1 MVAGT
6 RHVGTL
12 RVGDLLGALPSSSPK
27 RNSKTRSKKPIDRM
41 SVSRVSKS
49 GRKRTARKLTMGSKK
64 QRRTARQN
72 KMASKLLSNMESL
85 FSGFKL

>member
-6 RHVGTL
+6 RQVGNL
-12 RVGDLLGALPSSSPK
+12 RVGDLLGALPSSSPRK
-27 RNSKTRSKKPIDRM
+27 NSKTRSKKAVDRM
-41 SVSRVSKS
+41 AVSRVSKS
-49 GRKRTARKLTMGSKK
+49 GRKRTLRKLTMGSKK

-72 KMASKLLSNMESL
+72 KMASKLLSNVESL